1 MRFWDSSALVPLF
14 VREERSPFLEALVAD
29 DPDMVVWWAS
39 PVECGSAVHRLR
51 REGIFTP
58 TEAAQVLA
66 GLAAT
71 LDAANAVEPG
81 DEMCAS
87 ALRLLAVHPLRAAD
101 AFQLAAALLWTR
113 DHPGGRDF
121 VCLDE
126 RLRTA
131 AILEGFQVLPL
142 LGPELLPGSPT

>member
-14 VREERSPFLEALVAD
+14 VREDRSPLVDALVVG
-29 DPDMVVWWAS
+29 DPDMVIWWAS
-39 PVECGSAVHRLR
+39 QVECGSAVHRLR
-51 REGIFTP
+51 REGVFTP
-58 TEAAQVLA
+58 AEAAQVLA
-66 GLAAT
+66 GLAAA
-71 LDAANAVEPG
+71 LDAANAVQPG
-81 DEMCAS
+81 DDMCAK

-101 AFQLAAALLWTR
+101 ALQLAAALLWCR

-131 AILEGFQVLPL
+131 AVLEGFNVLPA
-142 LGPELLPGSPT
+142 GP

>member
-1 MRFWDSSALVPLF
+1 MRFWDSSALIPLV
-14 VREERSPFLEALVAD
+14 VRERRSSLVEALVAD
-29 DPDMVVWWAS
+29 DPDMMVWWAS

-51 REGIFTP
+51 REGVFTP

-66 GLAAT
+66 GLTAV

-81 DEMCAS
+81 DEMCAK
-87 ALRLLAVHPLRAAD
+87 ALRLLGVHPLRAAD
-101 AFQLAAALLWTR
+101 ALQLAAALLWTR

-131 AILEGFQVLPL
+131 AAVEGFQVLPVGL
-142 LGPELLPGSPT
+142 